1 MSRSYVWGKKR
12 IVKKRWHIDC
22 LVCES
27 CRPRVRSL
35 PLLYKCRSRGME
47 QVEGRRNWNAMLD
60 WRVHSQTGRPN
71 QQTHEHKGLAHADEK
86 VKSVSCTQGSKMS
99 SRHPSLLFFCLVRPL
114 SPPSPRLMY
123 VVAQMNQCQRCWEH
137 LLSTPAPRATPL
149 MDTNYKISPP
159 WGDIVQT
166 LPPQPWG
173 EELTLFF
180 TFSQY
185 VHLVLRVDS
194 HGREAK
200 IQFLWDT
207 VVELK
212 SVKLSDFFVPLH
224 AGAWLNDTT
233 GITDLR
239 PLTAED

>member
-1 MSRSYVWGKKR
+1 MSRSSVWGGKR
-12 IVKKRWHIDC
+12 IVKKRWHIDY
-22 LVCES
+22 LVCVS
-27 CRPRVRSL
+27 CRPGVRSL
-35 PLLYKCRSRGME
+35 PLLYKCRSRGTE
-47 QVEGRRNWNAMLD
+47 QVEWRRNWNAMLD
-60 WRVHSQTGRPN
+60 WRVRSQTRWPN

-86 VKSVSCTQGSKMS
+86 VKSVSCTHGSKMS
-99 SRHPSLLFFCLVRPL
+99 SQHPSLLFFCLVRPL

-180 TFSQY
+180 TFSRFLIWFC
-185 VHLVLRVDS
+185 VSIRMAVKPKS
-194 HGREAK
+194 SFFG
-200 IQFLWDT
+200 IQWWSSNLSNCLT
-207 VVELK
+207 SLCHSTLEL
-212 SVKLSDFFVPLH
+212 
-224 AGAWLNDTT
+224 G
-233 GITDLR
+233 
-239 PLTAED
+239 